1 MFKHLVKHGI
11 MTEYCFVVHEKLV
24 DTINVLLGV
33 GEEGNRDG
41 TGQTGQDHFLVSTFF
56 ETKPRKPS
64 IRGKAL
70 VCKPYLQV
78 HGTF

>member
-56 ETKPRKPS
+56 
-64 IRGKAL
+64 
-70 VCKPYLQV
+70 V
-78 HGTF
+78 